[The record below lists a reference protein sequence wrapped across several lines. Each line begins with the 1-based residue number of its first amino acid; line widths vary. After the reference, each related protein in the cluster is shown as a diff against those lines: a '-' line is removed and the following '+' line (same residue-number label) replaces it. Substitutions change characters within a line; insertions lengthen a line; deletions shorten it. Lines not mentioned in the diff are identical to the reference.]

1 MPLAGSEVYCNA
13 ANKNKDLISEAEK
26 KIRDQREKIKKL
38 ELEIKQKK
46 RIIKQ
51 QERNCSALISVDT
64 TIPNDTKPFTIHGGK
79 KSRKSS
85 KISPQRKN
93 KSRKNIKNKK

>member
-13 ANKNKDLISEAEK
+13 VNKNKDLISEAEK

-51 QERNCSALISVDT
+51 QERNCNALISVDT
-64 TIPNDTKPFTIHGGK
+64 TIPTDIKPFTIHGGK

-85 KISPQRKN
+85 KISPHRKN

>member
-1 MPLAGSEVYCNA
+1 MPIAGSEVYCKA
-13 ANKNKDLISEAEK
+13 SNKNKDLVSEAEK
-26 KIRDQREKIKKL
+26 KIRDEKEKIKKL

-51 QERNCSALISVDT
+51 QERNCDAIISVDT
-64 TIPNDTKPFTIHGGK
+64 TVPSDIKPFTITGGK

-85 KISPQRKN
+85 KISPHRKN